1 MKITDLKYSKIQIDV
16 VLRGLRLSLCAH
28 DSAHSHGDL
37 VLLLID
43 LAVNYGEA
51 IASLPLSHTY
61 AHASSWTE
69 PRVYLVIPPPSSSE
83 ALVRRIVFGT
93 LTVQCDDHG
102 ASYRGYRSSC
112 SWSSSYVLLGPLP
125 HLAVLPFEQQRSYDR
140 PHDRA
145 PDPAATAGGTYP
157 VCLAIRGNKQHLSFS

>member
-1 MKITDLKYSKIQIDV
+1 M
-16 VLRGLRLSLCAH
+16 RLSLCAH
-28 DSAHSHGDL
+28 DSAHSYDDL

-43 LAVNYGEA
+43 LAVHYGEA

-69 PRVYLVIPPPSSSE
+69 PRVCLVIPPPSSSE

-102 ASYRGYRSSC
+102 ASYREYRSLC
-112 SWSSSYVLLGPLP
+112 SWSSSCVLLGPLP
-125 HLAVLPFEQQRSYDR
+125 HLAVLPVEQQRSYDR

-157 VCLAIRGNKQHLSFS
+157 VCLAIRGITISLIFVIIRSLRLA